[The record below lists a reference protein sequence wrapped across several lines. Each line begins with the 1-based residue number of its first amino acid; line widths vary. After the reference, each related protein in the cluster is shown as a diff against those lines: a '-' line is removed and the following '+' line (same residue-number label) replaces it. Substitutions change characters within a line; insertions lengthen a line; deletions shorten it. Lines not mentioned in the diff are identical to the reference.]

1 MSEVKNIR
9 ISSGEDIVATI
20 LERGDDY
27 LSIENPIVAVPTTQ
41 GKVGFAPWAPFVD
54 KTEKTIKVNLNF
66 VVFEAE
72 PDNDIVTQ
80 YKSMYGGVLT
90 PNKQNIIL

>member
-9 ISSGEDIVATI
+9 ISSGEDIVASITN
-20 LERGDDY
+20 RGDGY
-27 LSIENPIVAVPTTQ
+27 ITVENPIVAVPTTA

-54 KTEKTIKVNLNF
+54 KTEKAIEISSNF
-66 VVFEAE
+66 IVFVAE
-72 PDNDIVTQ
+72 PDDSIVQQ

>member
-20 LERGDDY
+20 TKRGDGF
-27 LSIENPIVAVPTTQ
+27 LEIENPIVAVPTTQ

-54 KTEKTIKVNLNF
+54 KTDKAIKVSLSF

-72 PDNDIVTQ
+72 PDNDIVNQ
-80 YKSMYGGVLT
+80 YKSMYGGVLS